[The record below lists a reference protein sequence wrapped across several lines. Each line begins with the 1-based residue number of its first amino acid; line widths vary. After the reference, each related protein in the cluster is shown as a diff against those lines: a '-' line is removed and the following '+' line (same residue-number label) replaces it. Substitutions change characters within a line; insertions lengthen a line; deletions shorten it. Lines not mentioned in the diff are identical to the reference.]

1 MLLHS
6 GRTGG
11 SNLSRTAVHIL
22 MISVCALMLYPF
34 VYVVSASISAPE
46 AIRANRVVLAPVFP
60 LNLEAYRLVFADQRI
75 WQGYGNTLYYAIVG
89 TAVNLG
95 VTILAAYP
103 LSRKGFRGAKFMN
116 LFISITM
123 FISATGMMIPLF
135 LVVKSFH
142 LLDTRLSLLIVFAAT
157 PFYIILMRS
166 FFATIP
172 EELFESALMDGASE
186 WTMLGR
192 IALPVSGA
200 ALATIG
206 LYYLINRW
214 NGYFWAMVFIT
225 DAAKLP
231 LQVVLRQLIVTAQ
244 MGESMD
250 MSIDKAGTTAEAVK
264 YAAIVVSTLPIAMV
278 YPFIQKYFVKGVT
291 LGSINWIN
299 QRLMNTG
306 GKDE

>member
-6 GRTGG
+6 GRTDG
-11 SNLSRTAVHIL
+11 SRLSRAAVHIL
-22 MISVCALMLYPF
+22 MICICALMLYPF
-34 VYVVSASISAPE
+34 VYVVSASISSPE
-46 AIRANRVVLAPVFP
+46 AIRANRVVLGPVFP

-95 VTILAAYP
+95 ITILAAYP
-103 LSRKGFRGAKFMN
+103 ISRKGFRGAKFMN

-291 LGSINWIN
+291 LGSIK
-299 QRLMNTG
+299 G
-306 GKDE
+306 

>member
-291 LGSINWIN
+291 LGSIK
-299 QRLMNTG
+299 G
-306 GKDE
+306 

>member
-6 GRTGG
+6 GRNGG
-11 SNLSRTAVHIL
+11 SVISRAAVHFL

-46 AIRANRVVLAPVFP
+46 AIRANRVVFAPVFP

-291 LGSINWIN
+291 LGSIK
-299 QRLMNTG
+299 G
-306 GKDE
+306 

>member
-11 SNLSRTAVHIL
+11 SNLSRAAVHVL
-22 MISVCALMLYPF
+22 MISICALMLYPF

-291 LGSINWIN
+291 LGSIK
-299 QRLMNTG
+299 G
-306 GKDE
+306 

>member
-11 SNLSRTAVHIL
+11 SNLSRAAVHVL
-22 MISVCALMLYPF
+22 MISICALMLYPF

-95 VTILAAYP
+95 VTVLAAYP

-291 LGSINWIN
+291 LGSIK
-299 QRLMNTG
+299 G
-306 GKDE
+306 

>member
-11 SNLSRTAVHIL
+11 SNLSRVAVHIL

-135 LVVKSFH
+135 LVVKSFR

-166 FFATIP
+166 FFSTIP

-291 LGSINWIN
+291 LGSIK
-299 QRLMNTG
+299 G
-306 GKDE
+306 